1 MADEQPSH
9 FDVVI
14 ANLEKRI
21 YVYGG
26 HWQSVDMVLAL
37 RVSMKS
43 SDTDVCHQSG

>member
-26 HWQSVDMVLAL
+26 HWQSVDIYGFGIEGI
-37 RVSMKS
+37 
-43 SDTDVCHQSG
+43 DEE